1 MSSSAGGAETV
12 PKSRRYPEDP
22 RVGVG
27 VVVFRHPPPLKI
39 NSEVLVIRRSKSPS
53 RGCWSFPG
61 GSLELGETIAECAI
75 REVEEETGVR
85 LVSKASPESEE
96 GFSDRLSFPT
106 PFAAC
111 DCITKDRNG
120 KLEFHYAV
128 IEVAAV
134 AEDPNKPLQPQDDV
148 DEATW

>member
-1 MSSSAGGAETV
+1 M
-12 PKSRRYPEDP
+12 PQP
-22 RVGVG
+22 
-27 VVVFRHPPPLKI
+27 
-39 NSEVLVIRRSKSPS
+39 
-53 RGCWSFPG
+53 
-61 GSLELGETIAECAI
+61 GETIAECAI

-148 DEATW
+148 DEATWMEVKELRSLKNLTDSCAKFAEEAVKRFG